1 MTYVDNT
8 LYLPELREMLAG
20 DDAAELREF
29 CTALHPA
36 RTAEFME
43 GLTADEAWR
52 VLYHAEPSRRAE
64 IFSFFEPE
72 KQTEIVATADRREVA
87 ALLGMLAADDRVDLL
102 KLAPA
107 RVMAELLPIFP
118 VALRREV
125 MRLISYPEGTA
136 GAIMTTGFAR
146 VNAES
151 TVGEAVEEISR
162 QNEELETIYYIYVLD
177 DDDHLLG
184 LISFRELVS
193 HLGRRSARVEDLM
206 ERGLVTVLVTDDQER
221 VASEVARFDLLAIPI
236 VDEQQHMLG
245 IVTHDDVIDVVRE
258 EAVKDAHRIAG
269 VEPLEAG
276 YLQTKITELTWK
288 RGVWLTVMFFASM
301 VTALALKSY
310 DETLSGVQ
318 WLVLFLPM
326 IISSGGNS
334 GSQAAT
340 LVITALN
347 NNHVRVGDWSRV
359 IRREL
364 VMGALLGAFL
374 GLIGYA
380 IVLLVEGEAGFRDAL
395 VLPISVL
402 LVVWTGTLIGAT
414 LPILFARMGLDP
426 AFMSNPC
433 VTGIIDILG
442 IVIYCRVAVAMLR

>member
-1 MTYVDNT
+1 MTQADNT
-8 LYLPELREMLAG
+8 LYLPELREMLAES
-20 DDAAELREF
+20 DAGQLEEF

-52 VLYHAEPSRRAE
+52 VLAHAEPGRRAE

-72 KQTEIVATADRREVA
+72 KQIEIVAIADRREVA
-87 ALLGMLAADDRVDLL
+87 GLLGMLASDDRVDLL
-102 KLAPA
+102 KQAPA
-107 RVMAELLPIFP
+107 EVVAELLPIFP

-146 VNAES
+146 VSADW

-193 HLGRRSARVEDLM
+193 HLGRRGARVEDHM
-206 ERGLVTVLVTDDQER
+206 ERGLVTVQVTDDQEA
-221 VASEVARFDLLAIPI
+221 VASEVARFDLLAIPV

-276 YLQTKITELTWK
+276 YLQTKLTELTWK
-288 RGVWLTVMFFASM
+288 RGLWLTVMFFASM

-310 DETLSGVQ
+310 DETISGVQ

-347 NNHVRVGDWSRV
+347 NQHVRVGDWNRV

-364 VMGALLGAFL
+364 IMGAVLGAFL

-380 IVLLVEGEAGFRDAL
+380 IVLLVEGEAGYRDAL

-402 LVVWTGTLIGAT
+402 LVVWSGTLIGAS
-414 LPILFARMGLDP
+414 LPMLFARMGLDP

-442 IVIYCRVAVAMLR
+442 IVIYCTVAMTLLL